1 MNKRIFVK
9 IIATSVIVACVGAL
23 LLLLVNYV
31 QKRER
36 DITRLNDVAVIRL
49 ALESYFFNR
58 QQYPIVLTPL
68 ALGNTGA
75 RVLCGTE
82 TGLQDTLADCQ
93 KVLLALLP
101 QDPLTASGLQY
112 FYASNGEDYALT
124 FSLERGDSGLA
135 AGSHEANAE
144 GIQ

>member
-49 ALESYFFNR
+49 ALESYFFNH
-58 QQYPIVLTPL
+58 QQYPVALTPL
-68 ALGNTGA
+68 ALGSAGA
-75 RVLCGTE
+75 RVLCNTDA
-82 TGLQDTLADCQ
+82 GLQDTSEGCGTVFLAP
-93 KVLLALLP
+93 LP
-101 QDPLTASGLQY
+101 PDPLAANGAHY
-112 FYASNGEDYALT
+112 FYASNGQDYGLT
-124 FSLERGDSGLA
+124 FTLERSDSGLA

-144 GIQ
+144 GIR